1 MAEGAKGS
9 YFLLDFMFRVSFA
22 TLNFMFPAFLH
33 EERNGN
39 TNRARAE
46 SASSD

>member
-9 YFLLDFMFRVSFA
+9 YFMLDFVFRVSHVF
-22 TLNFMFPAFLH
+22 FLLSSTKR
-33 EERNGN
+33 ETGN

>member
-1 MAEGAKGS
+1 
-9 YFLLDFMFRVSFA
+9 LLDFVFRVSNA
-22 TLNFMFPAFLH
+22 TLNFMFPLLSSTKR
-33 EERNGN
+33 ETGN